1 LAEIRRVYLQ
11 DGKVITQA
19 NSSIPG
25 VSGNSITDAF
35 CSAQKAAF
43 GDPDD
48 HKAKGGLKKMG
59 EALDRGLVLALSLWD
74 DGATNMRW
82 LDSTF
87 PADEPASRP
96 GVMRGPCDGST
107 SSPQYLRSTH
117 ASATVKYMNIM
128 YGEIGSTASHKARR
142 LSPIM
147 V

>member
-1 LAEIRRVYLQ
+1 MYVQE
-11 DGKVITQA
+11 GKVIAEA

-25 VSGNSITDAF
+25 TSGNSITDEF

-43 GDPDD
+43 QDPDD

-74 DGATNMRW
+74 DGATEMRW
-82 LDSTF
+82 LDSAF
-87 PADEPASRP
+87 PADESSSRP

-107 SSPQYLRSTH
+107 SNPTYLRATH
-117 ASATVKYMNIM
+117 ASATVKYMSIM
-128 YGEIGSTASHKARR
+128 YGEIGSTTSGGARR
-142 LSPIM
+142 LGSIM